1 MVFDSFKVDDLLVDF
16 FKGKQR
22 IKDINVYEYS
32 IYDIIIKRI
41 LTTKNDVK
49 HCELPDELK
58 ELDLPNDFKQSIR
71 YLTHPKDKYTK
82 TNLEKENLELINELN
97 ELEKIDSNF
106 THPFKVVIDE
116 RIRLNNILLDN
127 CNS

>member
-1 MVFDSFKVDDLLVDF
+1 MVFDDFKVDDLLVDF

-22 IKDINVYEYS
+22 IKDLNVYEYS
-32 IYDIIIKRI
+32 ICDIIIKRI
-41 LTTKNDVK
+41 LTTKTDVK
-49 HCELPDELK
+49 HCELPNELK
-58 ELDLPNDFKQSIR
+58 ELDLTNDVKQSIR

-82 TNLEKENLELINELN
+82 SNIEKENLELINELN
-97 ELEKIDSNF
+97 ELGKIDSHF

>member
-22 IKDINVYEYS
+22 IC
-32 IYDIIIKRI
+32 DIIIKRI

-49 HCELPDELK
+49 HWELPDELK
-58 ELDLPNDFKQSIR
+58 ELDLPNDFKPSIR
-71 YLTHPKDKYTK
+71 HLTHPKDKYTK

-97 ELEKIDSNF
+97 ELGKIDSHF
-106 THPFKVVIDE
+106 TNPFKVVIDE
-116 RIRLNNILLDN
+116 RIRLNNILIHN
-127 CNS
+127 AF

>member
-1 MVFDSFKVDDLLVDF
+1 MMFDNFNVDDLLVDF

-22 IKDINVYEYS
+22 IKDLNVYKYS
-32 IYDIIIKRI
+32 ICNIIIKRI

-49 HCELPDELK
+49 HCKLPDELK
-58 ELDLPNDFKQSIR
+58 KLDLPNDFKQFIR
-71 YLTHPKDKYTK
+71 YLTYPKDKYTK

-97 ELEKIDSNF
+97 ELGKIDSHF

-116 RIRLNNILLDN
+116 RIRLNNVLIDI
-127 CNS
+127 CH

>member
-1 MVFDSFKVDDLLVDF
+1 MVFDNFKVDDLLVEF

-22 IKDINVYEYS
+22 SKDINVYEYS
-32 IYDIIIKRI
+32 VYDIIIKRI

-49 HCELPDELK
+49 HFELPDELK

-97 ELEKIDSNF
+97 ELEKKDSHF
-106 THPFKVVIDE
+106 THPFKVAIDE
-116 RIRLNNILLDN
+116 RIRLNKMLIDN

>member
-1 MVFDSFKVDDLLVDF
+1 MVFDNFKVDDLLVDF
-16 FKGKQR
+16 FTGTQR

-32 IYDIIIKRI
+32 ICDIIIKRI

-49 HCELPDELK
+49 HWELPDELK
-58 ELDLPNDFKQSIR
+58 ELDLPNNFQQSIK

-82 TNLEKENLELINELN
+82 TNLEKEKLELINELN
-97 ELEKIDSNF
+97 ELGKIDSHF
-106 THPFKVVIDE
+106 TNPFKVVIDE

-127 CNS
+127 CH